1 MKEKQLYEAPW
12 AQAFVVQPEG
22 MICTSDPLEI
32 LATTDPLQGFEDAAI
47 IEDASSS
54 LWW

>member
-1 MKEKQLYEAPW
+1 MKQKQHYEAPW

-22 MICTSDPLEI
+22 MICVSSLELLAMDP
-32 LATTDPLQGFEDAAI
+32 TQGFGEQAI
-47 IEDASSS
+47 IEDAASA

>member
-1 MKEKQLYEAPW
+1 MKQKQLYEAPW

-22 MICTSDPLEI
+22 MICQSVAELLAMDP
-32 LATTDPLQGFEDAAI
+32 TQGFEDTAI
-47 IEDASSS
+47 IEDASSA

>member
-1 MKEKQLYEAPW
+1 MNEKQLYEAPW

-22 MICTSDPLEI
+22 MICQSDPLEI

>member
-22 MICTSDPLEI
+22 MICQSTLELMAMDPTEGF
-32 LATTDPLQGFEDAAI
+32 TDSAI
-47 IEDASSS
+47 IEDASSG

>member
-1 MKEKQLYEAPW
+1 MKQKQLYEAPR

-22 MICTSDPLEI
+22 IVCLSTLELMAMDP
-32 LATTDPLQGFEDAAI
+32 TQGFTEQAI
-47 IEDASSS
+47 IEDASSA

>member
-22 MICTSDPLEI
+22 MICQSDLVEI
-32 LATTDPLQGFEDAAI
+32 AAIDDITQGFTEQAI
-47 IEDASSS
+47 IDDASSA